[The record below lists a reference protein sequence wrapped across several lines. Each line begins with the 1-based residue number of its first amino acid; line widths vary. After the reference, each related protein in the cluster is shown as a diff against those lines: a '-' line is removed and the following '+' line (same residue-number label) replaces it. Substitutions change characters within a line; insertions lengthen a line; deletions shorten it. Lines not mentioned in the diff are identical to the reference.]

1 MSKKS
6 SDDKKA
12 SSNSL
17 NFGRLLGIITRFSG
31 NSRRIF
37 MMAVLMLILEAV
49 TALKIPDVIGY
60 VVDYVTQRVLGKIPT
75 NPQNVLPL
83 SILERWGFH
92 SPIDPIWETF
102 ALTTLA
108 IILLTMINSLC
119 DSLTEIYL
127 AQGGRK
133 VGYNMRVFLYG
144 HLQKLSLSF
153 HGQSRTGD
161 ILTRVT

>member
-1 MSKKS
+1 
-6 SDDKKA
+6 
-12 SSNSL
+12 
-17 NFGRLLGIITRFSG
+17 
-31 NSRRIF
+31 
-37 MMAVLMLILEAV
+37 
-49 TALKIPDVIGY
+49 
-60 VVDYVTQRVLGKIPT
+60 
-75 NPQNVLPL
+75 
-83 SILERWGFH
+83 
-92 SPIDPIWETF
+92 IWETV

-133 VGYNMRVFLYG
+133 VGYNMRVFLYN

-161 ILTRVT
+161 ILTRVTSDVAAVEDFIIKNLSDFLGSLLGIVTLLIAMCMGALQIWRPLLLLDTCNRLIPA